1 MSRAAGERDDR
12 LHDLRLAGRRL
23 GTATIMFHQAVADR
37 LGLNLTDHKCVDL
50 LLLNGPLT
58 AGELARMT
66 SLTTGAITAALDRLE
81 KAGFV
86 KREDDPEDRRR
97 VVVRVVPQRLNVMS
111 KLFDSFSERLD
122 NVVAGYTPQELAL
135 RRGFPDS
142 DMRTPF
148 RSPQRNSDSQRHPSG
163 NGSGGEEVMGASG
176 NKPELPEP
184 PAFETTY
191 PAITRWVKDS
201 ATSSSATTGTPARSS
216 GRPTSPAYA
225 RRG

>member
-1 MSRAAGERDDR
+1 VSRAAGERDDR

-23 GTATIMFHQAVADR
+23 STATIMFHQAVADR

-97 VVVRVVPQRLNVMS
+97 VVVRVVPQRLNVTS

-135 RRGFPDS
+135 VVDFLTRTCAALQESAAELRQPATPVRQRVRGRGS
-142 DMRTPF
+142 D
-148 RSPQRNSDSQRHPSG
+148 
-163 NGSGGEEVMGASG
+163 GGKRKQA
-176 NKPELPEP
+176 
-184 PAFETTY
+184 
-191 PAITRWVKDS
+191 
-201 ATSSSATTGTPARSS
+201 
-216 GRPTSPAYA
+216 
-225 RRG
+225 